1 MLLNKVEYIDKIS
14 DNFCDRNVQFS
25 MFSHGF
31 SHGFPAQNDVFEDR
45 ISGKPVDLRQ
55 LWARDRCHSEKKI
68 SPHRKNYENHPN
80 SNFKESSPSKS
91 LKKKP
96 LQNYTPENMEKQRPP
111 SPQKK
116 QKKKRQKCHV
126 SQTSSSHHSNCYH
139 HHGHQPSRPAH
150 CSFGQA
156 GCATTSSGVVRGC
169 AVHASRVPKMG
180 VRCTPKSSILI
191 GFSLINHPFWDTLN
205 LGNLHVTIL
214 HHKNW
219 RYSSMN
225 MVIY

>member
-1 MLLNKVEYIDKIS
+1 LNTENDVGDVDNDNDAVGVALRRENHQAATCNGKMLLNKVEYIDKIS

-116 QKKKRQKCHV
+116 QKKRGKSAMFPKL
-126 SQTSSSHHSNCYH
+126 
-139 HHGHQPSRPAH
+139 HQVTIAT
-150 CSFGQA
+150 
-156 GCATTSSGVVRGC
+156 ATTTTATSQ
-169 AVHASRVPKMG
+169 ADQPTAASAKQGAQRLPVA
-180 VRCTPKSSILI
+180 
-191 GFSLINHPFWDTLN
+191 
-205 LGNLHVTIL
+205 
-214 HHKNW
+214 
-219 RYSSMN
+219 
-225 MVIY
+225 